1 MPVIPDSPDSART
14 HDAAA
19 RVIEPLYAEIL
30 RRNQGEQEFHQ
41 AVREVLETLG
51 PVLTRRPEFVDARI
65 IERICEPERQL
76 IFRVP
81 WSDDSGDIH
90 VNRGFRVEFSSSLG
104 PYKGGLR
111 FHPRSTSA
119 S

>member
-41 AVREVLETLG
+41 AVREVW
-51 PVLTRRPEFVDARI
+51 RR
-65 IERICEPERQL
+65 
-76 IFRVP
+76 
-81 WSDDSGDIH
+81 SG
-90 VNRGFRVEFSSSLG
+90 RC
-104 PYKGGLR
+104 
-111 FHPRSTSA
+111 
-119 S
+119 